1 MAVEFHRLKI
11 ADVRR
16 ETPEAVSI
24 AFAVPRE
31 LSEAYRFHPGQHLTL
46 RTQVDGAEVRRSYS
60 ICVAP
65 DDGELRVAVKKVE
78 GGLFSTLAND
88 TIKRG
93 DEIDVMTPQ
102 GRFGV
107 PLDPQAAR
115 TYVAIVAGS
124 GITPIMSIMRT
135 VLTHEPKARVVLI
148 YGNRTTQSIIF
159 REALE
164 DVKDRFMGRFTVH
177 HVLSRE
183 HQEIDAV
190 RRPHRRRQARHAA
203 AHACREGGIDH
214 ALLCGPGG
222 LIEDGK
228 AALLRFGLPA
238 ERIHVEYFSADGS
251 PIVARAKD
259 AIATPDAQE
268 ATVEIA
274 AQRRPPRRAGARRRD
289 HRRCRPARRA
299 GDALFVPRRHVLHL
313 PRQGDRR
320 RSPHGHELFA
330 GAVGARGR
338 LRAHLP
344 VASGDGEGGARLRS
358 GVRRFIPPPLAG
370 EGAAR
375 SEPGGG
381 VLNCD
386 VTPPRG
392 APRRPSPFRGGITT
406 PAPRAW
412 PLPAPAPSAR
422 RRPRPAM
429 W

>member
-1 MAVEFHRLKI
+1 MAVEFHRLTI

-46 RTQVDGAEVRRSYS
+46 RTQVGGAEVRRSYS
-60 ICVAP
+60 ICVSP

-107 PLDPQAAR
+107 PLDPDAAR

-124 GITPIMSIMRT
+124 GITPIMSILRT
-135 VLTHEPKARVVLI
+135 ALTREPKSRVVLI

-164 DVKDRFMGRFTVH
+164 DLKDRFMGRFTVH

-183 HQEIDAV
+183 HQEIALFDGRIDAAKLDTLL
-190 RRPHRRRQARHAA
+190 RTLPA
-203 AHACREGGIDH
+203 GGIDH

-228 AALLRFGLPA
+228 AALQRFGLPA

-251 PIVARAKD
+251 PVVARKD
-259 AIATPDAQE
+259 AVAAPDAQE
-268 ATVEIA
+268 ANVDIVLNGMHHAIA
-274 AQRRPPRRAGARRRD
+274 VRAGETVVDAGL
-289 HRRCRPARRA
+289 RA
-299 GDALFVPRRHVLHL
+299 GLDMPY
-313 PRQGDRR
+313 
-320 RSPHGHELFA
+320 SC
-330 GAVGARGR
+330 RGGMCCTC
-338 LRAHLP
+338 RAK
-344 VASGDGEGGARLRS
+344 VT
-358 GVRRFIPPPLAG
+358 AG
-370 EGAAR
+370 EVRMDTNYSLEPWELAA
-375 SEPGGG
+375 GY
-381 VLNCD
+381 VLTCQSHP
-386 VTPPRG
+386 VTPKV
-392 APRRPSPFRGGITT
+392 A
-406 PAPRAW
+406 
-412 PLPAPAPSAR
+412 LDYDQV
-422 RRPRPAM
+422 
-429 W
+429 